1 MIRLLNTALIF
12 SLWQVDVMA
21 PTQCHQA
28 YPKRNKSCKLQQDL
42 RLYVSCWTL
51 SYATNTWKC
60 WQLRFQ
66 CQRDMKTEKPG
77 WLKRRLVWPLKL
89 HILRSLPFK
98 VGAFLLIKAFIT
110 WARCFFCGLVL
121 PPTGQMSDLMQMVL
135 ADGFLCL
142 AATGEVS
149 SNMWTW
155 IWVRDWDNNCNT
167 LS

>member
-1 MIRLLNTALIF
+1 MEPRSAAVEHVAAPVEAVLAPVDKGSSPWRLQRPCLSPRGLPFLLAALPRYHI
-12 SLWQVDVMA
+12 LIM
-21 PTQCHQA
+21 PG
-28 YPKRNKSCKLQQDL
+28 
-42 RLYVSCWTL
+42 
-51 SYATNTWKC
+51 

-110 WARCFFCGLVL
+110 WARCFLCGLVL
-121 PPTGQMSDLMQMVL
+121 PPTGQMSDLMQMAL

-149 SNMWTW
+149 SNIWTW